1 VTKKTTK
8 KKAKKVAKKTT
19 KKKATKKKTKVAKK
33 KSKRKTVTRKKTGGA
48 ASATVEAVDE
58 EQEIGFA
65 DAIQQEATADR
76 AAVEGKAGR
85 GAKAAKRPS
94 TVGVGAG
101 DDDAGSFGA
110 GFGGGILDEE
120 DIASDSESAASAP
133 KRKSKVATSSRPST
147 KKTERR
153 SRPARASDDTF
164 FAFDDDDEIGVEEA
178 PAIVEDDEFDD
189 EIEDDVDDTEDAEF
203 IDDDVDDVEY
213 DDDDEGFDNAIDE
226 DDEDE
231 EEPFAI
237 DTDDDGDDFLSG
249 FDFDDED
256 DDAPKNTR
264 GRSSKPQM
272 GSSTGKDNKRR
283 RSRKER
289 LAEEEEV
296 VEKVA
301 GQRRSKLE
309 DLASGKPSREKT
321 QKSRPTDD
329 DRGEDDRKGR
339 RGRGR
344 RDRDSRS
351 HENDEAAIV
360 DFDEVESL
368 EPAKR
373 KTQQSDERGK
383 RGRGAPKSA
392 SKPVPNFAPAGDD
405 EDCQMLINMI
415 DGEECRIAVL
425 KGGRLDELY
434 IERAA
439 SSSNV
444 GNIYKG
450 RVTNIEPSIQAAFVD
465 FGQPA
470 HGFLHISDLHP
481 QYFDAERSSDLEMV
495 GKKTPRKQR
504 PPIQSCLKRGQEV
517 IVQVIKE
524 GIGTKGPT
532 LSSYISIPGRFVVM
546 MPGMEQLG
554 VSRKIEDEEQRRK
567 MRDMLGQLSLPKDMG
582 FIVRTAGID
591 RTKRDLQ
598 RDLNYLSR
606 LWKRVDTRIKKVPA
620 PASLYKESD
629 LVIRTIR
636 DVYDSSL
643 KKVIVDSE
651 SVGARV
657 SDFLSIASPRST
669 DVVEIYDGDEPLF
682 HRYGIEKEITQLY
695 SKNVPLPCGGSL
707 VIEQTEAMVA
717 VDVNSGKFRVHE
729 DAEETSFHVNC
740 EAVDELARQLRL
752 RDLGGLV
759 VVDLIDM
766 GLEKNRRAIEKRMSD
781 ALKKHKERA
790 KVLRISRFGLLEMTR
805 QRQGPSITRNM
816 YNTCPRCL
824 GSGRLK
830 APESVAIDAM
840 RRIHIAASQEGVAR
854 IDLRTSNSVANDL
867 LNRKRRTLV
876 DMESKRDLEVRIQG
890 VDSFSI
896 DTIEVTA
903 ADNRGRDIP
912 LAIATGDQAR
922 RQDRGGRTR
931 GGRGRRGGRR
941 SR

>member
-1 VTKKTTK
+1 MTKKTTK

-19 KKKATKKKTKVAKK
+19 KKKATKKKTKATKK
-33 KSKRKTVTRKKTGGA
+33 KSKRKTVTKKKTGSA
-48 ASATVEAVDE
+48 ATATVEAVDE

-76 AAVEGKAGR
+76 VAVEGKTGR
-85 GAKAAKRPS
+85 GGKNVKRSS
-94 TVGVGAG
+94 TVSVGVAENDG
-101 DDDAGSFGA
+101 DTDSFGV
-110 GFGGGILDEE
+110 GFGGGILDDG
-120 DIASDSESAASAP
+120 DIGGDADGDAAPP
-133 KRKSKVATSSRPST
+133 KRKSKTAATKRAT
-147 KKTERR
+147 TGKTERR
-153 SRPARASDDTF
+153 PRPTRASDDTF
-164 FAFDDDDEIGVEEA
+164 FAFDDDDEINVEAA
-178 PAIVEDDEFDD
+178 PAIVEDEEF
-189 EIEDDVDDTEDAEF
+189 EDDVDEADAAEF

-213 DDDDEGFDNAIDE
+213 DDDDEGFDDAVEEE
-226 DDEDE
+226 DDDDQ
-231 EEPFAI
+231 FAV
-237 DTDDDGDDFLSG
+237 DTDDDADDFLSG
-249 FDFDDED
+249 FDLDDED
-256 DDAPKNTR
+256 DGSAKNAR
-264 GRSSKPQM
+264 GRSSTSQAG
-272 GSSTGKDNKRR
+272 GSAGKDNKRR
-283 RSRKER
+283 RSRKQR

-329 DRGEDDRKGR
+329 DRGEDDRRGR
-339 RGRGR
+339 RSRGR
-344 RDRDSRS
+344 RDRDSRAKES
-351 HENDEAAIV
+351 DEAAIV
-360 DFDEVESL
+360 DFDEVENR
-368 EPAKR
+368 EPPKQ
-373 KTQQSDERGK
+373 KSQQTDERGK

-392 SKPVPNFAPAGDD
+392 SKPVASFAPSGDD

-495 GKKTPRKQR
+495 GKKTPRKHR

-567 MRDMLGQLSLPKDMG
+567 MRDLLGQLSLPKDMG

-606 LWKRVDTRIKKVPA
+606 LWKRVDSRIKKVPA

-657 SDFLSIASPRST
+657 SEFLSIASPRST

-876 DMESKRDLEVRIQG
+876 DMESKRDLEIRIQG